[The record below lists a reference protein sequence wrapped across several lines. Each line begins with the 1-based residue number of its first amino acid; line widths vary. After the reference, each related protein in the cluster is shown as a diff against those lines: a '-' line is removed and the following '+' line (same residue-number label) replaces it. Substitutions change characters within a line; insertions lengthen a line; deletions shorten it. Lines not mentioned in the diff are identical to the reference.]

1 MVRRLRAQTCSLCHC
16 LRDGNNART
25 HLIGEAAALSVG
37 PALKQSAVRLHQQAE
52 DGVQSAD

>member
-1 MVRRLRAQTCSLCHC
+1 MRRLRAQICSLCHC
-16 LRDGNNART
+16 LRNGNNARA

-37 PALKQSAVRLHQQAE
+37 PALKQSAVRLHQPTE